1 MDIIDRPPNRC
12 ALENQSGENQP
23 GENQPGENQPG
34 NEPFEHRF
42 DDIADFAGLLGK
54 SPDKSRIVY
63 QIQESRSG
71 KVYQAFC
78 AELVITGFGDT
89 AEAAKEE
96 LRSQIAMYLEDC
108 DNLGDLD
115 NVLIEA
121 GFYFDDEKWVSNE
134 VAPVNDPKISFFG
147 IPGESDQGNC

>member
-1 MDIIDRPPNRC
+1 M
-12 ALENQSGENQP
+12 ENQSGENQS
-23 GENQPGENQPG
+23 GENQSGGNQPGGNQPG
-34 NEPFEHRF
+34 NEPFEHRY
-42 DDIADFAGLLGK
+42 DDTANLAGPLAKG
-54 SPDKSRIVY
+54 PDKSRIVY

-108 DNLGDLD
+108 DNLGELD

-134 VAPVNDPKISFFG
+134 VAPVNDPKINFFG
-147 IPGESDQGNC
+147 IPGESNKGNC